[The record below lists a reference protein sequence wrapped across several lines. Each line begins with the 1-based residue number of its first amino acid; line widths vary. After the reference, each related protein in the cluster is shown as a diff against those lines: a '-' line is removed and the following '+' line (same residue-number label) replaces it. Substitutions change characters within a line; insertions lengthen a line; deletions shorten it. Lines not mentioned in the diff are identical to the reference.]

1 MDEQNVNANTGENG
15 TANTNAPATQTENTN
30 IEQAQTSNA
39 SQGNG
44 TTDKPAET
52 STGDNGDKG
61 GTIAGGASGEDT
73 PAINDVPESYDFS
86 NSVPDGMEFSE
97 EAGTAFGS
105 IAKEMKLSQDQAGK
119 LANYGMTYAKSMVE
133 AMQAKQAEQAAN
145 WGKETKE
152 ALGTDYEK
160 TVGYVGEAVEK
171 LETKI
176 PNIRQVLNESGFG
189 NRKEVVMALAE
200 MGRAFSEDTGH
211 GTTENSTQT
220 AHSKTWYPNS
230 QD

>member
-1 MDEQNVNANTGENG
+1 MDEQNANTNTGESG
-15 TANTNAPATQTENTN
+15 TANTNTPAAQSENTN

-44 TTDKPAET
+44 TTDKTAET
-52 STGDNGDKG
+52 NADGKG
-61 GTIAGGASGEDT
+61 GTIAGGAGGEEKI
-73 PAINDVPESYDFS
+73 PATNDVPESYDFS
-86 NSVPDGMEFSE
+86 KSVPEGMEFSE

-119 LANYGMTYAKSMVE
+119 LANYGMTYAKGMME
-133 AMQAKQAEQAAN
+133 AMQAKQAEQAAS

-152 ALGTDYEK
+152 ALGADYEK

-189 NRKEVVMALAE
+189 NRKEIVMALAE